1 MNRGSFSKGKI
12 AVALAAASLLLPATV
27 VIAAPSAKGGKPPAF
42 ALSFERGFTPAQADP
57 RLAAALASRPAIASD
72 FGFTP
77 AAARRRP
84 NQVRV
89 AIRAQVPN
97 RALRSTDLATLP
109 VNRGVA
115 LAPASYNLGVAVGWK
130 RFAVTGD
137 VAKARSDVPALGA
150 SEGAVVGV
158 NYNLK
163 RFTGRVA
170 ASADRSD
177 RAAPAIATNNSYA
190 LDVGGAFNL
199 SSRVALTGGVRYK
212 IEREKI
218 ATFSDQRRDSQAVY
232 IGTAL
237 KF

>member
-1 MNRGSFSKGKI
+1 MNRGNFSKGKI
-12 AVALAAASLLLPATV
+12 AVALAAASLLLPATI
-27 VIAAPSAKGGKPPAF
+27 VIAAPSKNTKPPAL
-42 ALSFERGFTPAQADP
+42 ALSFERGFTPSQVDP
-57 RLAAALASRPAIASD
+57 RLAAALASRPALAND

-77 AAARRRP
+77 AAAKRRP

-89 AIRAQVPN
+89 AIRAELPN
-97 RALRSTDLATLP
+97 RSLKTTELVTQP
-109 VNRGVA
+109 VSQGVA
-115 LAPASYNLGVAVGWK
+115 LTPASYNLGVAVGWK
-130 RFAVTGD
+130 RFAITGD
-137 VAKARSDVPALGA
+137 VARAKADVPALGA

-170 ASADRSD
+170 ASADRTD
-177 RAAPAIATNNSYA
+177 RAVPAIAFNNSYA
-190 LDVGGAFNL
+190 LDVGGAYNV
-199 SSRVALTGGVRYK
+199 SRNIALTGGVRYK

-232 IGTAL
+232 VGTAL